1 MKLLMSIC
9 TTLALGLAPAV
20 GTTTPLGELDL
31 TTPKRESAHS
41 DHCQWQSNL
50 GRQCG
55 ESMRLYTAI

>member
-31 TTPKRESAHS
+31 TTLSGKRS
-41 DHCQWQSNL
+41 L
-50 GRQCG
+50 RPL
-55 ESMRLYTAI
+55 SMAK